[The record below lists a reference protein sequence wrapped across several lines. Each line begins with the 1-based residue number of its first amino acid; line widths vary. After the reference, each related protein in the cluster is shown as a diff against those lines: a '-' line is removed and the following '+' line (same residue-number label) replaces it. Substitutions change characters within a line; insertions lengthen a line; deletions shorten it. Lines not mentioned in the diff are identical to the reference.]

1 MSPAA
6 HDVPTDRVDVAIVGG
21 GPAGLTAATA
31 LRDAGAGSVVIVE
44 REHETGGIPRHAR
57 HQGFGIRDLHRIMSG
72 PDYAARL
79 TERASHAG
87 AELRTAT
94 QATGWTSDGA
104 LETTGASGR
113 RRLRA
118 RAVVLATGC
127 RERPRAARFVAGSRP
142 QGVMTTGMLQQLVYL
157 LGEAPGR
164 RAVVVGAEHV
174 SFSSLL
180 TLEHGGA
187 EAAAIVTAQPHHE
200 TFAAFRAGAALRFRT
215 PLLTRTAV
223 TEIHGRRRVEAVT
236 VQDLDTGAQRR
247 LACDLVVF
255 TGDWIPDHEL
265 AVLGGIDLDEGT
277 RGPRVDPGQH
287 TARPGVFAAGNLLH
301 GAETADIAALSG
313 RHITEGVIAHLDG
326 QPWPSP
332 PIPIQ
337 CTDPLHWIAPN
348 ALTPPRD
355 RAPARGRFLLRAR
368 RELIWPR
375 IEITQDGRRL
385 WSGRLPRV
393 MPGRSAALRTQWMT
407 AVDPAA
413 GPVTVSVLRAR
424 RRHNP
429 R

>member
-6 HDVPTDRVDVAIVGG
+6 HDVPADHVDVANVGG

-31 LRDAGAGSVVIVE
+31 LRHAGAGSVVVLE

-79 TERASHAG
+79 TERACNAG
-87 AELRTAT
+87 AELRIST

-104 LETTGASGR
+104 IETTSPSGR

-142 QGVMTTGMLQQLVYL
+142 QGVMTTSMLQQLVYL

-187 EAAAIVTAQPHHE
+187 KATAMVTSQAHHQS
-200 TFAAFRAGAALRFRT
+200 FAAFRAGAALRFRT

-236 VQDLDTGAQRR
+236 VKDLDTG
-247 LACDLVVF
+247 D
-255 TGDWIPDHEL
+255 
-265 AVLGGIDLDEGT
+265 
-277 RGPRVDPGQH
+277 
-287 TARPGVFAAGNLLH
+287 LLH
-301 GAETADIAALSG
+301 GAETADVAALSG
-313 RHITEGVIAHLDG
+313 HHVTEGVVAHLEG
-326 QPWPSP
+326 QPWPRP
-332 PIPIQ
+332 PIPIR
-337 CTDPLHWIAPN
+337 CADPLHWIAPN
-348 ALTPPRD
+348 AVT
-355 RAPARGRFLLRAR
+355 APQAPSRGRFLLRAR
-368 RELIWPR
+368 RELIWPW
-375 IEITQDGRRL
+375 IEITQDRRRL

-393 MPGRSAALRTQWMT
+393 MPGRSAAFGTRWMT
-407 AVDPAA
+407 SVDPAA
-413 GPVTVSVLRAR
+413 GTVTVSVLRAR
-424 RRHNP
+424 RRHCP
-429 R
+429 RRRRRAATGAPSSR